1 MSDSATTAARV
12 RTRAALRQRREA
24 RRAARGSSGL
34 ILLNVVS
41 LIDVVFIVLL
51 YFVCTARLDSGER
64 VLEALVEGV
73 RGGAA
78 RDPFEIPVEPLLIVV
93 GAPRES
99 ASVRLNGALQQE
111 TTLSQLPGLLHD
123 LSTETGRGLLA
134 PDHDCVVVASDGAR
148 WEDVVQAYNA
158 VVGAGFTRVSL
169 GSAR

>member
-1 MSDSATTAARV
+1 MSDLPSSTARL

-24 RRAARGSSGL
+24 RRGARGSSGM

-64 VLEALVEGV
+64 VLDALVEGV

-78 RDPFEIPVEPLLIVV
+78 RDPFEIPVEPLVIMV
-93 GAPRES
+93 GSPIDS
-99 ASVRLNGALQQE
+99 AAVRLTGARQRVI
-111 TTLSQLPGLLHD
+111 TLDQLPSLLRD
-123 LSTETGRGLLA
+123 LGSTAGRGLLA
-134 PDHDCVVVASDGAR
+134 PDHDCVVVAADDAQWDS
-148 WEDVVQAYNA
+148 VVQAYNA
-158 VVGAGFTRVSL
+158 VVGAGFTRVSF